1 MPDSKHSCPLD
12 AFPNIWS
19 FHTFL
24 FRSFDPH
31 PPSHGLGKVLKII
44 FFGHIFLYFCPV
56 CDMYITNRLWF
67 TPGPLCLSFGV
78 MSLKSIEKDGWLVCC
93 SKMSKN
99 KKEQDFQMKNLGGRN
114 GWGYPSADQGLAS
127 LMGCPCPFLPWDGDF
142 LSFKLHPSILSDE
155 RSLIDYV
162 YTIAIILKLSWA

>member
-78 MSLKSIEKDGWLVCC
+78 MSLKSIEKRWIVCLLQQDVKKIKRNNKIFRWKIWGVGMDEVIHQLIKVWLLWWVVPAP
-93 SKMSKN
+93 S
-99 KKEQDFQMKNLGGRN
+99 FLGMETS
-114 GWGYPSADQGLAS
+114 Y
-127 LMGCPCPFLPWDGDF
+127 
-142 LSFKLHPSILSDE
+142 
-155 RSLIDYV
+155 RSNFTRV
-162 YTIAIILKLSWA
+162 S

>member
-1 MPDSKHSCPLD
+1 MPESKHPFPID
-12 AFPNIWS
+12 AFPNIYS
-19 FHTFL
+19 FHRFL
-24 FRSFDPH
+24 LRSFDPH
-31 PPSHGLGKVLKII
+31 PPKVLKIT
-44 FFGHIFLYFCPV
+44 GFLGTFVYTACRVF
-56 CDMYITNRLWF
+56 DMYITNRLWF

-142 LSFKLHPSILSDE
+142 LSFKLHSSILSDE
-155 RSLIDYV
+155 RSLIMF
-162 YTIAIILKLSWA
+162 IQ